1 MYLNV
6 TENKLKN
13 NFYQGDSLKLL
24 REMNKFGYKVDLVLT
39 SPPYNNS
46 KSSKTQSARDKHD
59 GNKYD
64 IYIDQKNDDEYIKWI
79 AEYFREFDVALS
91 KNGTILLNVSYA
103 NDSTNSARDVNPNEV
118 MWRLINEIIVNT
130 SFTVADCIIWKKSN
144 ALPNNVSKNKLTRIV
159 EFIFVIVRKSEI
171 KTFNANKTVKS
182 KSVTG
187 QKYYENI
194 KNFIEAPNNDGK
206 TKLNQATFS
215 SDLVS
220 KLLDIY
226 AQDGS
231 VVLDPFMGTGSTAV
245 GCVKVNR
252 DISYIGFEL
261 SEEQVRYSKERL
273 KEFIEKNVD
282 KQ

>member
-1 MYLNV
+1 M

-46 KSSKTQSARDKHD
+46 RSGESQETRDKHS

-64 IYIDQKNDDEYIKWI
+64 VYIDRQTDEQYIQWI
-79 AEYFREFDVALS
+79 VSYLAEFDKALS
-91 KNGTILLNVSYA
+91 KDGLILMNLSYA
-103 NDSTNSARDVNPNEV
+103 NDSTNLVKDINPNEA

-130 SFTVADCIIWKKSN
+130 NFTIADCIIWKKSN

-245 GCVKVNR
+245 GCVKANR

>member
-1 MYLNV
+1 M

-46 KSSKTQSARDKHD
+46 RSGESQETRDKHS

-64 IYIDQKNDDEYIKWI
+64 VYIDRQTDEQYIQWI
-79 AEYFREFDVALS
+79 VSYLAEFDKALS
-91 KNGTILLNVSYA
+91 KDGLILMNLSYA
-103 NDSTNSARDVNPNEV
+103 NDSTNLVKDINPNEV

-130 SFTVADCIIWKKSN
+130 DFTVADCIIWKKSN

-226 AQDGS
+226 AQDGAI
-231 VVLDPFMGTGSTAV
+231 VLDPFMGTGSTAV
-245 GCVKVNR
+245 GCVKANR

-261 SEEQVRYSKERL
+261 SEDQVKYSRERL

>member
-1 MYLNV
+1 M

-46 KSSKTQSARDKHD
+46 KSSKTQSTRDKHD

-64 IYIDQKNDDEYIKWI
+64 IYIDQKNDDDYIKWI

-91 KNGTILLNVSYA
+91 KDGAILLNVSYA
-103 NDSTNSARDVNPNEV
+103 NDSSNLARDVNPNEV

-130 SFTVADCIIWKKSN
+130 AFTVADCIIWKKST

-226 AQDGS
+226 AQDGAI
-231 VVLDPFMGTGSTAV
+231 VLDPFMGTGSTAV
-245 GCVKVNR
+245 GCVKANR